1 MTLWE
6 WWQSGKAD
14 LLTAGLAGSAVSAAM
29 EWTGI
34 LPAIRKIVIG
44 TLAALYLSPLAV
56 PMLGWILDGL
66 HVPDENTTGLSGFL
80 MGIVGIVVIEI
91 ILKAFNLRRDKLLVG
106 VGFQKISPSIDP
118 IIAPA
123 APELEGDTK

>member
-1 MTLWE
+1 MD

-29 EWTGI
+29 EWTGVI
-34 LPAIRKIVIG
+34 PAIRKFVVG

-56 PMLGWILDGL
+56 PLLAWVLDGL
-66 HVPDENTTGLSGFL
+66 QVPPENASGMSGFL

-91 ILKAFNLRRDKLLVG
+91 ILKAFNLRRDSLDVG
-106 VGFQKISPSIDP
+106 SGRRVAHVDP
-118 IIAPA
+118 VIPA
-123 APELEGDTK
+123 DKPEGGD